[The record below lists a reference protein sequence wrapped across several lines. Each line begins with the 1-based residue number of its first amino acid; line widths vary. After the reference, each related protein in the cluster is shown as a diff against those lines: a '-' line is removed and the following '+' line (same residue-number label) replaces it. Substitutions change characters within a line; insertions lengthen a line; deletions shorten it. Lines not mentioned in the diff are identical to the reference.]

1 MCPLFFE
8 LGIEAKL
15 GEGDGGHILEKA
27 YNAAFEVLIRETAE
41 LDPCNEDMD
50 SVFLGYSLEDRDPD
64 AACAA
69 YRKALEINP
78 DCSAALDQLQFL
90 EKRQKRRQKRET
102 MKASP
107 KFNMDDEVLGRE
119 EGEDEE
125 DTERNLGREEGEEEE
140 EEEEEDGESF
150 EAEEEEEDIGND
162 EIDLDED

>member
-1 MCPLFFE
+1 
-8 LGIEAKL
+8 
-15 GEGDGGHILEKA
+15 
-27 YNAAFEVLIRETAE
+27 
-41 LDPCNEDMD
+41 
-50 SVFLGYSLEDRDPD
+50 
-64 AACAA
+64 
-69 YRKALEINP
+69 
-78 DCSAALDQLQFL
+78 
-90 EKRQKRRQKRET
+90 

-140 EEEEEDGESF
+140 EEEDGESF